1 MPMSM
6 KPRHPKFTASQRSW
20 MIAPAV
26 VLIGVSTASA
36 QAISSEGQVEEVTA
50 ASPVQAPTFSKDI
63 APILQTSCQNCHQAS
78 GIAPMSLVTYEEVRP
93 WAPIIKD
100 RVTKRIMPPWHLDK
114 TVGLQHYANDP
125 SLTEEQIATIA
136 AWVDDGAPEGDPA
149 ELPAPIQWP
158 SGEAW
163 ELEERLGPPDVILR
177 SAPYT
182 VAPDGMDQWWRPT
195 VEFEGIDEPRWLM
208 AAEFKPAYPLG
219 QKVVHH
225 GHANFIQEG
234 QGTRGVAR
242 YGVGKNWE
250 IFPDDVGMLIQPG
263 PARVNWDLHYFPSG
277 EEVVDDVVEA
287 GLWFYPKGEEPQ
299 HETRGEVMIL
309 VDKSEERPRGV
320 DIIIPPHG
328 FQTLQGVHVISRP
341 TILHS
346 FRPHMHMRGK
356 EMSMEAIYPNGRRE
370 VLSKVD
376 KYDHFWQLS
385 YQYAEEVRPLLPV
398 GTVLLFTAVFD
409 NTTDNPINPDPDQW
423 VTFGQRGVDE
433 MSHAWV
439 GMTYLDDET
448 FSQLVEEREAR
459 EQMASNQNDN

>member
-1 MPMSM
+1 MGM
-6 KPRHPKFTASQRSW
+6 KPLHIHFRASQW
-20 MIAPAV
+20 GWVMAPAII
-26 VLIGVSTASA
+26 LTGVSTASG
-36 QAISSEGQVEEVTA
+36 QALSSEGQVEEVVLA
-50 ASPVQAPTFSKDI
+50 ASATAPTFSKDI
-63 APILQTSCQNCHQAS
+63 APILQTSCQNCHQAA

-93 WAPIIKD
+93 WAPIVKD
-100 RVTKRIMPPWHLDK
+100 RVMKRTMPPWHLDK
-114 TVGLQHYANDP
+114 TVGIQHYGNDP
-125 SLTEEQIATIA
+125 SLTNAQIAMIA
-136 AWVDDGAPEGDPA
+136 AWVDAGSPEGNPA
-149 ELPAPIQWP
+149 DLPAPIAWP
-158 SGEAW
+158 TGEDW
-163 ELEERLGPPDVILR
+163 ELADRLGPPDVILR
-177 SAPYT
+177 SSPYT
-182 VAPDGMDQWWRPT
+182 VAADGMDQWWRPT
-195 VEFEGIDEPRWLM
+195 LDFEGIDEERWLM

-225 GHANFIQEG
+225 GHVNFRQDG
-234 QGTRGVAR
+234 MGSRGVAR
-242 YGVGKNWE
+242 YGVGKAWE
-250 IFPDDVGMLIQPG
+250 IFPENVGMRILPG
-263 PARVNWDLHYFPSG
+263 PASANWDLHYFPAG
-277 EEVVDDVVEA
+277 EVVVDDVVEA
-287 GLWFYPKGEEPQ
+287 GLWFYPKGQEPQ

-328 FQTLQGVHVISRP
+328 YQTLQGVHVISRP

-448 FSQLVEEREAR
+448 FSQLVEERAGASR
-459 EQMASNQNDN
+459 MASSQNDD